1 MPVEYSIDHEAQ
13 LVTVTAHGKVV
24 LEEILDYFDALVVQ
38 DAMTYPKL
46 VDAREAVPALS
57 DDDVMILGARVSAM
71 LLSILAVPS
80 RPSQQRR
87 LPLQS
92 FSDLWNLG
100 DASRPMRLFTSV
112 DAAVAWL
119 QDTTLMQSRRT

>member
-1 MPVEYSIDHEAQ
+1 LPVEYSIDHEAH

-57 DDDVMILGARVSAM
+57 DDDVMILGARVSAYAAFDPRGAVAAVATTPAAAA
-71 LLSILAVPS
+71 IL
-80 RPSQQRR
+80 RR
-87 LPLQS
+87 
-92 FSDLWNLG
+92 FMNLG
-100 DASRPMRLFTSV
+100 DASRSMRLFTSV

-119 QDTTLMQSRRT
+119 QDTTLMQSRLT